1 MHAVPEKQIHPSS
14 TMVTNPIYDGPVYE
28 TIHHKYN
35 QLNSRSDSSSSP
47 ATSLSDSTCYSSDPT
62 THQFKQVCNT
72 TPSEHPR
79 RERNKL
85 QLTLSF
91 NEPLP
96 SVLPDKGKNGTSAGE
111 EGNTAIQISQ
121 RIDQLAPSP
130 AEEEKYIVMNPA
142 GNNCKFALNG
152 ELGGNN
158 PKPTS
163 KCQE

>member
-14 TMVTNPIYDGPVYE
+14 AMVTNPIYDGPVYE

-47 ATSLSDSTCYSSDPT
+47 ATSLSDSTCTCYSSDPT
-62 THQFKQVCNT
+62 THQLKQVCNT
-72 TPSEHPR
+72 TTSEHPR

-96 SVLPDKGKNGTSAGE
+96 SVLPDKGKNHTSAGE
-111 EGNTAIQISQ
+111 KDNTPM

-130 AEEEKYIVMNPA
+130 GEEEKYIVMNSA
-142 GNNCKFALNG
+142 GNDCKFAL
-152 ELGGNN
+152 N